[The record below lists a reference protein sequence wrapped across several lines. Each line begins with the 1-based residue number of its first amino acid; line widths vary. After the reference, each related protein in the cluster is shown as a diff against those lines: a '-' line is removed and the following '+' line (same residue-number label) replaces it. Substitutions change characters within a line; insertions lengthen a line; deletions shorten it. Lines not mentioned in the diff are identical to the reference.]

1 MIIINIFCL
10 YFEIKTVLFRTKNI
24 IILKEA
30 YSKQGGHGNRGIF
43 NSMFLPLMKKAVC
56 GRLGRRRPRKPCIKS
71 APYFYLMKKALNRM
85 IF

>member
-30 YSKQGGHGNRGIF
+30 YSKQGG
-43 NSMFLPLMKKAVC
+43 AW
-56 GRLGRRRPRKPCIKS
+56 
-71 APYFYLMKKALNRM
+71 
-85 IF
+85 